1 MSEYLYR
8 AYGLALSSPL
18 ELPFPAAPKGQA
30 DVNVTLVSSGNGAGA
45 GEVAHHHW
53 NGEPGRF
60 ILSVQGVAE
69 YCVEGGNSITITAA
83 SGAST
88 SDLVAFLMS
97 SAIGVLLQQRGTLPL
112 HASAVATDRGAL
124 LIAGKSGAGKST
136 TMAALTQRGFAM
148 MSDDITPVILDGAT
162 PVARP
167 AYPSSRLWGDAL
179 QGLGQSA
186 KTLAQVREKIDKFY
200 LPIGTFHDQI
210 EPIAGVVIMD
220 VHNGTDVQVEPV
232 SASEAYGLLS
242 RFSFRKR
249 FLKCQDLLPFQF
261 AVTTAMARAVR
272 VIRVR
277 RPMTP
282 FSADQV
288 AEEIANTFAV
298 EPLQLAEV

>member
-1 MSEYLYR
+1 MSEFLYQ
-8 AYGLALSSPL
+8 AYGLALGSPL
-18 ELPFPAAPKGQA
+18 ELPFPTASKAVP
-30 DVNVTLVSSGNGAGA
+30 DVLISLVVSGNGARVGDTA
-45 GEVAHHHW
+45 YHHW
-53 NGEPGRF
+53 TGEPDRF
-60 ILSVQGVAE
+60 TLFVEGVAE
-69 YCVEGGNSITITAA
+69 YCVEDGNSITIKAA
-83 SGAST
+83 PGANN

-148 MSDDITPVILDGAT
+148 MSDDITPVILDGNT
-162 PVARP
+162 PVAQP

-179 QGLGQSA
+179 QGLGQRA
-186 KTLAQVREKIDKFY
+186 ETLAQVREKVDKFY
-200 LPIGTFHDQI
+200 LPIGKFHDQI

-220 VHNGTDVQVEPV
+220 VHNGTDILIDSV

-249 FLKCQDLLPFQF
+249 FLKCQNLLPFQF

-282 FSADQV
+282 FLADQV
-288 AEEIANTFAV
+288 AQEIANTFEVAPM
-298 EPLQLAEV
+298 PLAAA